1 MVRSGDVVKYL
12 GIVAVVVSVLV
23 AGVPPAS
30 AQADAPG
37 LRPEPGVPSS
47 TMPAMLKGVSF
58 DQRLNSAL
66 PLDLMFRDEDGR
78 AVRLGDYFGRRPVVL
93 AFVYYECP
101 MLCTQVLNG
110 LLSSMTVLDETAGR
124 DFDVVTVSFDP
135 RETPVLA
142 AAKKQAYLERY
153 KREGAETGWHFL
165 TGDAASIEAL
175 TAAAG
180 FRYAWD
186 EATQQFAH
194 ASGVVVVTPE
204 GVLSRYFLGIEYSPR
219 DLKFA
224 LMESSDGRIGSLV
237 DQVLLYCY
245 HYDPATGT
253 YGLIVMNTV
262 RLAGAATVIALMGFV
277 VVTLRRDS
285 RAAAGH

>member
-1 MVRSGDVVKYL
+1 MKYL
-12 GIVAVVVSVLV
+12 GILGVVMIGLL
-23 AGVPPAS
+23 AGVPPAA
-30 AQADAPG
+30 AQGNAPG

-47 TMPAMLKGVSF
+47 MMPDALKGVSF
-58 DQRLNSAL
+58 EQRLDTVL
-66 PLDLMFRDEDGR
+66 PLDLMFRDEDGQP
-78 AVRLGDYFGRRPVVL
+78 VRLGDYFGRRPVVL

-142 AAKKQAYLERY
+142 SAKKQAYLDRY
-153 KREGAETGWHFL
+153 KREGAAAGWHFL
-165 TGDAASIEAL
+165 TGDAGAIEAL

-180 FRYAWD
+180 FSYVWD
-186 EATQQFAH
+186 EPSQQFAH
-194 ASGVVVVTPE
+194 ASGIVVATP
-204 GVLSRYFLGIEYSPR
+204 GGTLSRYFLGIEYSPR

-224 LMESSDGRIGSLV
+224 LMESSEGRIGSLV
-237 DQVLLYCY
+237 DQVLLYCF

-262 RLAGAATVIALMGFV
+262 RLAGALTVVALMGFV
-277 VVTLRRDS
+277 VVTLRRES